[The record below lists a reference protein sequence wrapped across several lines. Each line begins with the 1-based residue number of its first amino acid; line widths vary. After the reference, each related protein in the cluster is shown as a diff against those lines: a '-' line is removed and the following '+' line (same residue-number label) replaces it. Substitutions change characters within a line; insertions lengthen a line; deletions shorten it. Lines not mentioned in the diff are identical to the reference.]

1 MECRFCKTTL
11 THTFVDLGN
20 TAIANAF
27 LSSSNLLEPEMTF
40 PLKVMVCGKCFLV
53 QTINYEDKKN
63 IFTADYVYFSS
74 VSKGWIEHCKRY
86 VEQIVPRLHL
96 DQDSLVIEV
105 ASNDGYLLQF
115 FKEAGIPCLG
125 IEPTKNTADIAI
137 GKGIETI
144 IEFFDE
150 QLAAQL
156 LDENRLA
163 DLVIGNNVLAHVPNL
178 IAFVKGLKTV
188 LKNNGTMTF
197 EFPHFLRLI
206 EKNEF
211 DTIYH
216 EHFSYFSLY
225 SVNEIFAAHE
235 LAIFDV
241 EELPT
246 HGGSLRIYVKHLSD
260 PRERTTRVEKLLEHE
275 ISLGM
280 NDLKYYTGFQTRVNN
295 CKHKFLH
302 FITGEKLDGTT
313 ISAFGA
319 AAKGNTFL
327 NYCGVKSDLVE
338 FVVDETPAKQ
348 GKYLPQSH
356 IPVFPLDKIQQYRPG
371 VIIILPWN
379 FREEIIKKL
388 QFTKQWGAKLVTC
401 IPELEV
407 F

>member
-1 MECRFCKTTL
+1 
-11 THTFVDLGN
+11 
-20 TAIANAF
+20 
-27 LSSSNLLEPEMTF
+27 
-40 PLKVMVCGKCFLV
+40 
-53 QTINYEDKKN
+53 
-63 IFTADYVYFSS
+63 
-74 VSKGWIEHCKRY
+74 
-86 VEQIVPRLHL
+86 
-96 DQDSLVIEV
+96 
-105 ASNDGYLLQF
+105 
-115 FKEAGIPCLG
+115 
-125 IEPTKNTADIAI
+125 
-137 GKGIETI
+137 
-144 IEFFDE
+144 
-150 QLAAQL
+150 
-156 LDENRLA
+156 
-163 DLVIGNNVLAHVPNL
+163 
-178 IAFVKGLKTV
+178 
-188 LKNNGTMTF
+188 MTF

-225 SVNEIFAAHE
+225 SINEIFDAHE

-241 EELPT
+241 EELST